1 VNDLHGL
8 ENIQRSLQSI
18 VDEASYNEGQGAS
31 AEGAEQHY
39 EIAMSLV
46 EQAISHLK
54 IARLLEGASTVRRES
69 DRNV

>member
-1 VNDLHGL
+1 MSDLHGL

-18 VDEASYNEGQGAS
+18 VNGATYNEGQGAS

-54 IARLLEGASTVRRES
+54 IARLLEGASTVRHAT